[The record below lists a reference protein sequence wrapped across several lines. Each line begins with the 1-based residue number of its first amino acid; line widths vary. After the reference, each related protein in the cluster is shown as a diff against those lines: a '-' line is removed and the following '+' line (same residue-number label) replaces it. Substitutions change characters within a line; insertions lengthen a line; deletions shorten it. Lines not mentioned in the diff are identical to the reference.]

1 MWPREKYSEHPSWL
15 THPKNTIVPFISRRH
30 AELWRLYFFVEFLVS
45 HYILIKLILI
55 SQKVPNLISFQN
67 EMKSRFPK
75 VVCRTLTCR
84 AKSLLNLLQTPSPSS
99 LKSNLIVLASFC
111 PIPSENNFSL
121 VLMKLSNPTLYFAKL
136 SLGPFDAAY
145 RLA

>member
-45 HYILIKLILI
+45 HYILTKIIAT
-55 SQKVPNLISFQN
+55 SQKVPNLIGFQN
-67 EMKSRFPK
+67 EMKLRFLK

-84 AKSLLNLLQTPSPSS
+84 AKSLLNLL
-99 LKSNLIVLASFC
+99 LICIPLSVL
-111 PIPSENNFSL
+111 IEI
-121 VLMKLSNPTLYFAKL
+121 K
-136 SLGPFDAAY
+136 FD
-145 RLA
+145 